1 MGDRL
6 SEVPQCGSHVPPQKS
21 SCQST
26 EGSNKA
32 QSSQTETRQDTNA
45 LAGKLASYMYCSVK
59 GLSSSIIDLH

>member
-6 SEVPQCGSHVPPQKS
+6 SEVPHSGSHVPPRKS

-32 QSSQTETRQDTNA
+32 QSSQTEMRQDTNA
-45 LAGKLASYMYCSVK
+45 LADKHHTGTCIV
-59 GLSSSIIDLH
+59 LSKDFQAVL